1 MTKKIKEIHGERP
14 KALSDED
21 YQAILDAEE
30 GIFYLTMP
38 EISEVEKRQAAARI
52 TDATLTPDAVEY
64 FTVLAEDAKED
75 ISKLPEGSQPLWFR
89 KMKEQGG
96 IR

>member
-38 EISEVEKRQAAARI
+38 EISEVEKRQLAARMTKEEPEGI
-52 TDATLTPDAVEY
+52 TY
-64 FTVLAEDAKED
+64 FTLRG
-75 ISKLPEGSQPLWFR
+75 LPDDS
-89 KMKEQGG
+89 
-96 IR
+96 